1 MGRVQKTGVLLLMC
15 FATVVFLHELIHL
28 DRYGHLVRFGLHA
41 DLVVS
46 KGDIGLDGITKLY
59 EARLTNY
66 GLLPAKV
73 TACDFTTDTS
83 AHATKV
89 AYTVEQWDSRQNK
102 WMPVEYGEP
111 PFCWRY
117 PLGNVS
123 EARLFS
129 ALLWPGQSIATGKEA
144 TAARGGFQIGDHA
157 RFSVFT
163 GKVEDWRNAFPTPAF
178 RIDEHVSSPFD
189 VPGQKDNWSLRPRML
204 VRYLV
209 THKPEKSLASP
220 YVRLPDAIVGAH
232 H

>member
-1 MGRVQKTGVLLLMC
+1 MGRVQKTGLLLLMC
-15 FATVVFLHELIHL
+15 FATVVLLHELIHL

-46 KGDIGLDGITKLY
+46 KGDIGLEGITKLY

-73 TACDFTTDTS
+73 TACDFTTYAS
-83 AHATKV
+83 AHGTKV

-111 PFCWRY
+111 PFCRRY
-117 PLGNVS
+117 PLGNIS

-163 GKVEDWRNAFPTPAF
+163 GKAGDWRSAFPTPAF
-178 RIDEHVSSPFD
+178 RIDELPTYAPIRHV
-189 VPGQKDNWSLRPRML
+189 
-204 VRYLV
+204 
-209 THKPEKSLASP
+209 
-220 YVRLPDAIVGAH
+220 PD
-232 H
+232 